1 MHTHAHK
8 LIKLMTSPAAPDG
21 PDGPDGP
28 SSAALRAPQGTVR
41 ARLTVFENL
50 AVGAVGGSLE
60 TTLQMPIL
68 TYKFAKQE
76 GRPLPKTVPG
86 WYRGVFVQAG
96 TVAPI
101 TALQVMLNGV
111 IGSIALKG
119 ENRELTGNEKICTS
133 AVAGACSAVVYSP
146 VDLTTIQ
153 QQKLGLNPIQTVQH
167 LVKEHGAMCMFRG
180 FMPCAIREAIYTAGY
195 LGMGPLVTAALAT
208 KFDVFDDKP
217 FAAALTGACIAGV
230 GAGLLTHP
238 FDTAKTCVQ
247 SDMVGAKWT
256 SARQAM
262 PTLLRESGITSLF
275 RGGAA
280 RALRNCGAFY
290 IVMSLREKAID
301 YKTAQE

>member
-1 MHTHAHK
+1 MSET
-8 LIKLMTSPAAPDG
+8 
-21 PDGPDGP
+21 
-28 SSAALRAPQGTVR
+28 SSAQPKVR
-41 ARLTVFENL
+41 SRLTPLENL
-50 AVGAVGGSLE
+50 AVGAAGGCLE

-68 TYKFAKQE
+68 TYKFATQE
-76 GRPLPKTVPG
+76 GRALPRTAAG

-111 IGSIALKG
+111 AGSLALRG
-119 ENRELTGNEKICTS
+119 EHRELTDAEKMYTS
-133 AVAGACSAVVYSP
+133 AAAGACSAVVYSP

-153 QQKLGLNPIQTVQH
+153 QQKLGLNPMQTVSH
-167 LVKEHGAMCMFRG
+167 LVKEHGVLSMFRG

-195 LGMGPLVTAALAT
+195 LGMGPVVTVALANN
-208 KFDVFDDKP
+208 FSIFEGKP
-217 FAAALTGACIAGV
+217 FAAAVTGACIAGV
-230 GAGLLTHP
+230 SAGLLTHP

-262 PTLLRESGITSLF
+262 PTLVRESGVTSLF

-290 IVMSLREKAID
+290 ICMSLREMAID
-301 YKTAQE
+301 FKTVQADEW

>member
-1 MHTHAHK
+1 M
-8 LIKLMTSPAAPDG
+8 SDQGSDG
-21 PDGPDGP
+21 G
-28 SSAALRAPQGTVR
+28 RVR
-41 ARLTVFENL
+41 SRLTPFENL
-50 AVGAVGGSLE
+50 VVGAAGGCIE

-68 TYKFAKQE
+68 TFKFTKQE
-76 GRPLPKTVPG
+76 GRPMPKTLPG

-111 IGSIALKG
+111 AGSIALRG
-119 ENRELTGNEKICTS
+119 EKRELTDAEKMYTS
-133 AVAGACSAVVYSP
+133 AAAGACSAVVYSP

-153 QQKLGLNPIQTVQH
+153 QQKLGLNPLQTVQH
-167 LVKEHGAMCMFRG
+167 IVKQHGPMSMFRG

-195 LGMGPLVTAALAT
+195 LGMGPVVTVALANN
-208 KFDVFDDKP
+208 FDVFDGKP
-217 FAAALTGACIAGV
+217 FAAALTGACISGV
-230 GAGLLTHP
+230 SAGLLTHP

-256 SARQAM
+256 TARYAL
-262 PTLLRESGITSLF
+262 PTLVKESGVTSLF

-290 IVMSLREKAID
+290 ICMSLREKAID
-301 YKTAQE
+301 YKTAGENGEEW